1 MHNKFSSHQDLN
13 FFTVAY
19 KPNWIPLCCPAS
31 FCFISKKSLLS
42 LAMWWVAAETTHH
55 EFVEGTT
62 TIASE
67 FIIIISL
74 DFLGHFSLGQF
85 AFRRPRFQQL
95 KHAFGCLW
103 FEWLWFL
110 LCLFGH
116 CRLNLFCLRWKDGL
130 DVEVECWNW
139 KNGLFTPKK

>member
-1 MHNKFSSHQDLN
+1 M
-13 FFTVAY
+13 
-19 KPNWIPLCCPAS
+19 
-31 FCFISKKSLLS
+31 
-42 LAMWWVAAETTHH
+42 ER
-55 EFVEGTT
+55 GTT
-62 TIASE
+62 ICRYYYPLILYAAISALHLSVSSPRKVLCPLLCDESPLKPPTIASE

-85 AFRRPRFQQL
+85 AFRRQRFQQL

-116 CRLNLFCLRWKDGL
+116 CRLNFFCLLCKDGRCRSWML
-130 DVEVECWNW
+130 ELEERLIYTIN
-139 KNGLFTPKK
+139 NNHSSHRSSLSNFF